1 MTKPQVTK
9 AVNTGQVV
17 LSAALLI
24 IQILGLLKGRKTG
37 NHAGTPAAS

>member
-1 MTKPQVTK
+1 MTEPQVTK

-24 IQILGLLKGRKTG
+24 IQIVGLLKGRKTG
-37 NHAGTPAAS
+37 NHARISASS